1 MADAAVPPSLAQQC
15 GCLGCSSALPLLQ
28 ALGGHHAGGYEVVTR
43 TSTPLQPA
51 LAHQGPE
58 QPWGSQ
64 AWGEQTVYSPGSSGE
79 GREGVRPRR
88 RQAVWPGRHW
98 GLLGAA

>member
-15 GCLGCSSALPLLQ
+15 GCPGCSSALPLLQ

-43 TSTPLQPA
+43 TSTPVQPA

-58 QPWGSQ
+58 QPLGSQ
-64 AWGEQTVYSPGSSGE
+64 AQGEQFIP
-79 GREGVRPRR
+79 
-88 RQAVWPGRHW
+88 
-98 GLLGAA
+98 LGAQGRAGRG